1 MALCITVFF
10 KFVFLSLSF
19 PKQKNDYSKFL
30 FPFRVILIFLSHVSQ
45 INALALSSYNKIVV
59 LYAPLLITTG

>member
-1 MALCITVFF
+1 MCLYTLKVKKIHHIQ
-10 KFVFLSLSF
+10 S
-19 PKQKNDYSKFL
+19 YSKFL